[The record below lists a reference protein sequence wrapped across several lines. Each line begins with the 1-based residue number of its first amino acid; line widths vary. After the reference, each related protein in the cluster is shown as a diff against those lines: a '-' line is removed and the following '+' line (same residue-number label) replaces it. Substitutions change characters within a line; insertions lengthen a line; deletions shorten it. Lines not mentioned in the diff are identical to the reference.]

1 MYLLSKFGI
10 TKSNYLNLLIFIIP
24 VSFVA
29 GNMIININL
38 ILLILST
45 IILYGK
51 EVFKIKYFFLDKL
64 FFTFFFLIL
73 LTGIINDYYFY
84 SNSIPWKPYF
94 DTIVKSIFFLKY
106 ILLYIVLRYLIET
119 NTLNFKYFFASCTL
133 TSIFV
138 SFDIIYQFLN
148 GTDIFGYEGFKRK
161 LGGPFGDELI
171 AGGYIQ
177 RFSIFS
183 FFLIPLFYSSQFG
196 KYLKLIIPILFI
208 IFFISIVLSGNRMP
222 LILFLFT
229 VSLIIL
235 FQKQTRKYFLPSIIL
250 FILIFTLLFNF
261 NNKVKNNFI
270 SFYTQI
276 SQMVVIVFE
285 KDFSNKKQPQY
296 LKEFSSF
303 YDTWLLNKYIGGG
316 IKNFRFYCHK
326 RPNIDKDSKF
336 ICNMHPHNYYL
347 EILTETG
354 VVGFFLIIIIF
365 IIILYLTLLKKYFIK
380 SKLNDNKIIIAFI
393 FLFIAEIFPI
403 KSTGSFFTTGNTT
416 YLFLLIGILIG
427 LARKDILIEKKY

>member
-1 MYLLSKFGI
+1 MYLLSKFQVS
-10 TKSNYLNLLIFIIP
+10 KSKYLNLLISLIP
-24 VSFVA
+24 VSFIA
-29 GNMIININL
+29 GNLIVNINL

-45 IILYGK
+45 LILYGIK
-51 EVFKIKYFFLDKL
+51 VFKIKYFVLDKL
-64 FFTFFFLIL
+64 FFAFFFLVL

-84 SNSIPWKPYF
+84 SISLAWKGYF
-94 DTIVKSIFFLKY
+94 ATTIKSIFFLKY
-106 ILLYIVLRYLIET
+106 LLLYIVLRYLTET
-119 NTLNFKYFFASCTL
+119 NTLNFKYFFTSCTL
-133 TSIFV
+133 MSIFV
-138 SFDIIYQFLN
+138 SFDIIYQFFN
-148 GTDIFGYEGFKRK
+148 GTDIFGYKGIKNN

-183 FFLIPLFYSSQFG
+183 FFLIPLFYSNQFG

-208 IFFISIVLSGNRMP
+208 IFIVSIILSGNRMP

-235 FQKQTRKYFLPSIIL
+235 FQKQTRKYFLTSIIL
-250 FILIFTLLFNF
+250 FILIFSLLFNF
-261 NNKVKNNFI
+261 NNKVKNNFM
-270 SFYTQI
+270 SFYAQI
-276 SQMVVIVFE
+276 FQMVVIVLE
-285 KDFSNKKQPQY
+285 KDFSNKKQPPY
-296 LKEFSSF
+296 LKEFTSF
-303 YDTWLLNKYIGGG
+303 HGTWLMNKYIGGG
-316 IKNFRFYCHK
+316 IKNFRYYCHE
-326 RPNIDKDSKF
+326 RSNIDKNSKF

-354 VVGFFLIIIIF
+354 VVGFFLISIIF
-365 IIILYLTLLKKYFIK
+365 IIILHLTFLKKYFLK

-403 KSTGSFFTTGNTT
+403 KSTGSFFTTGNAT

>member
-1 MYLLSKFGI
+1 MYLLSKLAI
-10 TKSNYLNLLIFIIP
+10 TKSNYLNLLISLIP

-45 IILYGK
+45 LILYGK

-64 FFTFFFLIL
+64 FLIFFFLVL

-84 SNSIPWKPYF
+84 SKSIPWKPYF
-94 DTIVKSIFFLKY
+94 DTIVRSIFFFKY
-106 ILLYIVLRYLIET
+106 LLLYIVLRYLIET
-119 NTLNFKYFFASCTL
+119 NTFNFKYFFSSCSL
-133 TSIFV
+133 MAVFV
-138 SFDIIYQFLN
+138 SFDIIYQFFN
-148 GTDIFGYEGFKRK
+148 GTDIFGYKGIKNN

-183 FFLIPLFYSSQFG
+183 FFLIPLYYSDQFG
-196 KYLKLIIPILFI
+196 KYLRLIIPVLFI
-208 IFFISIVLSGNRMP
+208 IFFVSIVLSGNRMP
-222 LILFLFT
+222 LILFLFS

-250 FILIFTLLFNF
+250 FILIFSLMFNF
-261 NNKVKNNFI
+261 NNKVKNNFMA
-270 SFYTQI
+270 FYTQI
-276 SQMVVIVFE
+276 SQMAVIVFE
-285 KDFSNKKQPQY
+285 KDFSNKKQPPY
-296 LKEFSSF
+296 LKEFTSF

-316 IKNFRFYCHK
+316 IKNFRYYCHK
-326 RPNIDKDSKF
+326 RSNIDKDSKF

-354 VVGFFLIIIIF
+354 VIGFFLTSIIF
-365 IIILYLTLLKKYFIK
+365 MIILYLTFLKKYFLK
-380 SKLNDNKIIIAFI
+380 SQLNDNKIIIAFI